1 MKIPMKKR
9 PSVKE
14 WAKQFGVDIHIAEQ
28 YQKMRRRWINRVTA
42 FARKYGGTPS
52 RDIPA
57 DVRDLRPISG
67 GDFEQ
72 YIESRAATIESRSA
86 IASIYLKKRQD
97 TYLSNIASALLESND
112 YADDLDIQD
121 FAIWFNNATTAEKA
135 ELIAAIDANGG
146 LKILYKSKQATSAD
160 PELQYDASGVI
171 QAILDVIYD

>member
-28 YQKMRRRWINRVTA
+28 YQKMRRRWMNRVTA

-57 DVRDLRPISG
+57 DVRDLRPMRG

-86 IASIYLKKRQD
+86 IASIWLKQKQD
-97 TYLSNIASALLESND
+97 TYLSNIALMLSESPNHQ
-112 YADDLDIQD
+112 DDIEIQA
-121 FAIWFNNATTAEKA
+121 FGEWFNRATTAEKA
-135 ELIAAIDANGG
+135 QLIKAMGG
-146 LKILYKSKQATSAD
+146 
-160 PELQYDASGVI
+160 SGVRLLI
-171 QAILDVIYD
+171 TSGKLAGQDAEVSYDFSVVISAIREVIMK